1 MTVGRADAVTVRW
14 AQPGDEAALRRLAER
29 DSVRIPAG
37 PALVAQEAGEIRA
50 AIVMGRP
57 SVVADPFHPTAHLVE
72 LLELRAAQLRR
83 HRSSPPRLRRRA
95 PRPRVWRPQPAAG

>member
-29 DSVRIPAG
+29 DSVRVPAD
-37 PALVAQEAGEIRA
+37 PVLVAQEAGEIRA
-50 AIVMGRP
+50 AMGMGQP

-83 HRSSPPRLRRRA
+83 QRSSFPRPRRRA
-95 PRPRVWRPQPAAG
+95 ARSRAWRPQPAAG